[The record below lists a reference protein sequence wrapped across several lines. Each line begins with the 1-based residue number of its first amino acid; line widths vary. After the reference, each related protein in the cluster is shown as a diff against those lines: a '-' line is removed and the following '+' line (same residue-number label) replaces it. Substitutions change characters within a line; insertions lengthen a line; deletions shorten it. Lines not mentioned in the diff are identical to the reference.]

1 MNAPKLRFKEF
12 NDEWQPINLAD
23 ILQYFSTNSLSRE
36 QLSESGILK
45 NLHYGDIHRKYNS
58 IVNETK
64 EITSYVKDIN
74 YINKYELLKNN
85 DLIFADASE
94 DYEGIGKAVEVV
106 NVNNN
111 TVSGLHTILARDN
124 SNVFAPMFKG
134 YYFNSPTVHNQIRV
148 LANGFKVYGISKEVI
163 NKLNIKIPSINEQ
176 SKIANTLYLLDEKI
190 ELQTKKIEDLKLFK
204 LKSFEIM
211 IRKINEYKKIKQIG
225 SLKNGYAF
233 KNNLYDGKGLYN
245 ILTISNVTGNLYI
258 NNNFK
263 NKYNFIPKDIQNH
276 QILKEKDILISMT
289 GNVGR
294 VSFNKGKN
302 NLLNQRVGVLEL
314 NESINR
320 DYIFYMLSNKKFEN
334 KMIDCGQ
341 GAAQLNITKTDIEN
355 YKIPYPNKQKQLKI
369 TKILNCITQKIQLEE
384 NKLLKLKKLKKGLMQ
399 NMFV

>member
-204 LKSFEIM
+204 KGFIEFEFSNSNYNEINLKE
-211 IRKINEYKKIKQIG
+211 
-225 SLKNGYAF
+225 
-233 KNNLYDGKGLYN
+233 
-245 ILTISNVTGNLYI
+245 
-258 NNNFK
+258 
-263 NKYNFIPKDIQNH
+263 
-276 QILKEKDILISMT
+276 ILKERKAYSEKGLEFPHVTLSKDGIYDKTDRYNRDFLVKSD
-289 GNVGR
+289 
-294 VSFNKGKN
+294 NKKYKITYLN
-302 NLLNQRVGVLEL
+302 DLCYNPANLKFGVICL
-314 NESINR
+314 NEYGSAIFSPIYVTFVIKNIANPKYIKYYVTRNNFINAIRKYEQGTVYERMAVAPEDFLKFSIKLPNIEIQNKFV
-320 DYIFYMLSNKKFEN
+320 DKLSKL
-334 KMIDCGQ
+334 D
-341 GAAQLNITKTDIEN
+341 
-355 YKIPYPNKQKQLKI
+355 
-369 TKILNCITQKIQLEE
+369 QKIELE
-384 NKLLKLKKLKKGLMQ
+384 NLKLSRYIKLKKGLMQ